1 MNLKQMQGLE
11 WLIRDIN
18 DDLRIVFEHNG
29 NLITASFLLKRGSSF
44 ITNETDNDFEYVS
57 SKKEISQ
64 LAKTAREL
72 LTPIYD
78 SYSKP
83 KSVTPRVFKYFLEA
97 VNQTKLDDAFQ
108 ITPTNVY
115 LFNSQTNLPF
125 FVFDESVEF
134 NPVSV
139 ISVAKQDGIEQFSN

>member
-29 NLITASFLLKRGSSF
+29 NLITATFLLKRKSIF
-44 ITNETDNDFEYVS
+44 ITNETDNDYDYVS
-57 SKKEISQ
+57 SKEEMSQ

-78 SYSKP
+78 NYSKP
-83 KSVTPRVFKYFLEA
+83 RSVTPRVFKCFLES

-125 FVFDESVEF
+125 FVFDESIEF

-139 ISVAKQDGIEQFSN
+139 ISVAKQDGIEQSSN